1 VRPRLPQVVLYTRA
15 GCHLCQDA
23 EAVLVRARTEM
34 PFELRLMDID
44 ADPELADRYGV
55 RVPVVAIDGV
65 EHFEY
70 EVPPD
75 LLLNLLRSASF
86 A

>member
-1 VRPRLPQVVLYTRA
+1 MKTRLPQVVLYTRA

-23 EAVLVRARTEM
+23 EAVLVRARTQM
-34 PFELRLMDID
+34 SFELRLVDID

>member
-1 VRPRLPQVVLYTRA
+1 
-15 GCHLCQDA
+15 
-23 EAVLVRARTEM
+23 M

>member
-1 VRPRLPQVVLYTRA
+1 VLYTRA

-23 EAVLVRARTEM
+23 EAVLVRARADT
-34 PFELRLMDID
+34 PFELRLVDVD

-65 EHFEY
+65 DRFEY

-75 LLLNLLRSASF
+75 LLLNLLRTASSA
-86 A
+86 